1 MVVHFL
7 GTASHAGRVFPNSKD
22 FRNFI
27 DVFCQGLQELCS
39 LAQQNVDRSIAL
51 FNGSSMLVKEL
62 IPRIQFYA
70 EMNAI
75 FDQFQQRTPIEFAR
89 TLNLMRTA
97 IQGNALMAVFS
108 TNWRLVMAK
117 EGQGRNASF
126 RSVPV
131 TYTDMSENRS
141 CSCATLQ
148 ICSMSAQVFDTNN
161 AVSYTF
167 EGFRLG
173 CYSLE
178 TILGSSLEC
187 FYSAK
192 CIYEFRQA
200 LVIPEEYLLFY
211 ETLTNGMI
219 ELNST
224 TTRFNINDTIEIL
237 ANEMFIESWTRNV
250 SYERFFNSCA
260 PSYCTHKDYYRFD
273 ALELLTT
280 FLSVYVG
287 LSLGTRIVA
296 PLLMKTIQK
305 LRTRCRIAPMQ

>member
-1 MVVHFL
+1 MYFL
-7 GTASHAGRVFPNSKD
+7 GSYSDPGQVFPNSKD
-22 FRNFI
+22 FQNFI
-27 DVFCQGLQELCS
+27 TVFYEGLQQLCS
-39 LAQQNVDRSIAL
+39 LAQQNVDKSIAL

-62 IPRIQFYA
+62 IPRIQFHA

-75 FDQFQQRTPIEFAR
+75 FDQFQQKTPIEFAR

-97 IQGNALMAVFS
+97 IQGNALMAAFS
-108 TNWRLVMAK
+108 TNWRLVVTK

-141 CSCATLQ
+141 CSCATLKT
-148 ICSMSAQVFDTNN
+148 CSMSAQMFRLDN
-161 AVSYTF
+161 AINYTVK
-167 EGFRLG
+167 GLRLG

-200 LVIPEEYLLFY
+200 LFIPEESLLFY

-287 LSLGTRIVA
+287 LSLGTRFLA
-296 PLLMKTIQK
+296 PLLIKAIQK
-305 LRTRCRIAPMQ
+305 LRTRCRVAPTQ

>member
-1 MVVHFL
+1 MYFL
-7 GTASHAGRVFPNSKD
+7 GSYSDPGQVFPNSKD
-22 FRNFI
+22 FQNFI
-27 DVFCQGLQELCS
+27 TVFYQGLQLLCS

-62 IPRIQFYA
+62 IPRIQFHT
-70 EMNAI
+70 EMIAI
-75 FDQFQQRTPIEFAR
+75 FDQFQQKTPIEFAR

-108 TNWRLVMAK
+108 TNWQLVLAK
-117 EGQGRNASF
+117 GGQGRNASF

-141 CSCATLQ
+141 CSCATLKT
-148 ICSMSAQVFDTNN
+148 CSMSAQLFGIDN
-161 AVSYTF
+161 AINYTVQ
-167 EGFRLG
+167 GLRLG

-260 PSYCTHKDYYRFD
+260 PSYCTHQDYYRFD

-287 LSLGTRIVA
+287 LSLGTRILA
-296 PLLMKTIQK
+296 LLLIKAIQK
-305 LRTRCRIAPMQ
+305 LRTRCRVAPTQ